1 MTMDTDIVVI
11 GAGIA
16 GASVAARLAP
26 HASVVL
32 LEREDQPG
40 YHSTGRSAATFVPGY
55 GPPSIIS
62 LTSASRSFFMSPDDG
77 FCDGPLLSPRGILM
91 IGGEGDGDHVREA
104 QELGMVQMSLDEA
117 KDRVPPLKTD
127 AVSVALIDEGA
138 LDIDVD
144 LLHQGFLREFRRLA
158 GQLHC
163 RAEVKAL
170 SREGTGWLVETSAGD
185 WRTPLVVNAAGA
197 WCDAVAALA
206 GVRPVGLQPKRRSAA
221 LITPPDSWD
230 ISNYPLVFGAG
241 ETFYFKPMSGKLMV
255 SPADATVV
263 EPHDAWAD
271 DMLIAEAIDKF
282 QQVMDVEVRRLDH
295 TWGGLRTFGSDG
307 DPVVGYDPEV
317 SGFFWLAGQGGYGIQ
332 TSPTL
337 SRLAAALA
345 LSQTIPGDIVAAG
358 VDVSALS
365 PARFHGAAV

>member
-1 MTMDTDIVVI
+1 MTIDTDIIVI

-16 GASVAARLAP
+16 GASVAARLAH
-26 HASVVL
+26 HANVVL

-55 GPPSIIS
+55 GPPSVIA
-62 LTSASRSFFMSPDDG
+62 LTDASRPFFLSPHDG

-91 IGGEGDGDHVREA
+91 VGGEGDEPHVRDAEA
-104 QELGMVQMSLDEA
+104 VGMVHITLEEA
-117 KDRVPPLKTD
+117 NNRVPPLKTD
-127 AVSVALIDEGA
+127 AITTALIDDGA

-144 LLHQGFLREFRRLA
+144 LLHQGFLREFRRLG

-163 RAEVKAL
+163 KVDVQAL
-170 SREGTGWLVETSAGD
+170 SRSGECWLVETAAGS
-185 WRTPLVVNAAGA
+185 WQAPFIVNAAGA
-197 WCDAVAALA
+197 WSDVVAGLA
-206 GVRPVGLQPKRRSAA
+206 GARPVGLQPKRRSAA
-221 LITPPDSWD
+221 LITPPEGWD
-230 ISNYPLVFGAG
+230 VSNYPLVFGAG

-282 QQVMDVEVRRLDH
+282 QQVMDMEVMRLDH

-307 DPVVGYDPEV
+307 DPVVGFDPEI

-332 TSPTL
+332 TSPAL
-337 SRLAAALA
+337 SRLAAALI
-345 LSQTIPGDIVAAG
+345 LDEHVPEDIVAAG
-358 VDVSALS
+358 GDPAVLS
-365 PARFHGAAV
+365 PDRFN